1 MGLHRASG
9 SSSKIRLPVSIR
21 GNRTKSV
28 LHSCKAVEKRAR
40 AAKAAEKEHLKN
52 LTPEQLA
59 EIQSQKIQLSAAS
72 DHPEDDEDYDS
83 NSWQDIEDVARMN
96 GILRGDETM
105 EISHEGREF
114 ELARDLREK
123 LTEKWKKR
131 QRCVRSEHPPFYTQ
145 YPHNRRRRDVHKRCN
160 RTQQRIDAFK
170 MLLEPMTDA
179 YMDWVLVRDADKS
192 PLAEEGGQSSDG
204 IWVIDIFRRFCMPNS
219 NLSIGSL
226 VRNGIIP
233 CAPKRPGL
241 VVTFRVMEIFHT
253 AILRCPQLSIQDFI
267 RTLCNLHS
275 FPIASS
281 LKEQFSICYDVFI
294 AILENVE
301 RQVLRE
307 LGRSHPDWQ
316 LKNCCAACTFELEG
330 EEQLEFSMFGAM
342 DGNDSLKRIPRSKVV
357 DTLEGNRVSIERDD
371 LRDGGGGY
379 ILPRTEVDRWSKE
392 AIGDVEAVDMG
403 VFEETGFFLSLCR
416 HGSVLLGAD
425 MVKSGEQAKYPL
437 AIVGRLL
444 EVFGDRLGIG
454 YDIGCKFGSTINQSP
469 LGELAKIKR
478 FRVLVSKIKSNGL
491 ARGIR
496 YASRFHRCQRI
507 TWYLKHV
514 DRLDSFEHLSSFLCN
529 NYRQALDIIDDYPA
543 LQKSM
548 QELGVTDEKEFEAW
562 LSEEEAYLSGLQ
574 REPPE
579 ETIEME
585 YYTRLI
591 HYYDVE
597 SKVAASRRVVFVNTT
612 TDTQPQPPDDTRKME
627 TARRHL
633 LERRSQELERVQD
646 LECSLNISP
655 EDRWI
660 VGSEK
665 WRENEQRVAM
675 RTYRRCLDRLE
686 GLIVARIFELTKM
699 NMSHT
704 GYKMRKHIGKA
715 LKARSQAIRTALTQY
730 NVAAATLIPPRP
742 LLKWERVVEYAFLAD
757 FDLLR
762 DVRKDMSER
771 K

>member
-1 MGLHRASG
+1 
-9 SSSKIRLPVSIR
+9 
-21 GNRTKSV
+21 
-28 LHSCKAVEKRAR
+28 
-40 AAKAAEKEHLKN
+40 
-52 LTPEQLA
+52 
-59 EIQSQKIQLSAAS
+59 
-72 DHPEDDEDYDS
+72 
-83 NSWQDIEDVARMN
+83 
-96 GILRGDETM
+96 
-105 EISHEGREF
+105 
-114 ELARDLREK
+114 
-123 LTEKWKKR
+123 
-131 QRCVRSEHPPFYTQ
+131 
-145 YPHNRRRRDVHKRCN
+145 
-160 RTQQRIDAFK
+160 
-170 MLLEPMTDA
+170 
-179 YMDWVLVRDADKS
+179 
-192 PLAEEGGQSSDG
+192 
-204 IWVIDIFRRFCMPNS
+204 MPNS
-219 NLSIGSL
+219 NLSIESL
-226 VRNGIIP
+226 VRNGMIP
-233 CAPKRPGL
+233 CAPKWPGL

-253 AILRCPQLSIQDFI
+253 AILRCPQLSIQGFV
-267 RTLCNLHS
+267 RTLCDLHS

-301 RQVLRE
+301 RRVLRE
-307 LGRSHPDWQ
+307 LGRSHPDWR
-316 LKNCCAACTFELEG
+316 LKNCCAACMFELEG

-342 DGNDSLKRIPRSKVV
+342 DGNDSLKRVPRSKVV

-392 AIGDVEAVDMG
+392 AIGDVEAVDMASALPCEERWKNMSDDRTSKMWG
-403 VFEETGFFLSLCR
+403 VFEETGFFLSLCH

-454 YDIGCKFGSTINQSP
+454 YDIGCKFGGTINRSP

-478 FRVLVSKIKSNGL
+478 FHVLVGLFHGHAHNRLCQLRHLGTYLMGLGLEDLETLERFFSKSNGL

-496 YASRFHRCQRI
+496 YASRFHRRQRI

-543 LQKSM
+543 LQNSM

-574 REPPE
+574 RELPE

-597 SKVAASRRVVFVNTT
+597 SKVAASRRVVFVNTM
-612 TDTQPQPPDDTRKME
+612 TDTQPQPRDDTRKME
-627 TARRHL
+627 TAQRHL

-646 LECSLNISP
+646 LERSLNISP

-665 WRENEQRVAM
+665 WRENEQRVAV

-742 LLKWERVVEYAFLAD
+742 PLKWERVVEYAFLAD

-762 DVRKDMSER
+762 DVRQDMSER
-771 K
+771 KWATPAGRQAMDTYFKICRAKEEIKRLNIEIQRVITYMHIEDTYLRRREGAIAETEPALAFQISRYRQDRERFYAAHMRRFYALSKDASVS